1 MCDIIQR
8 MPYRLTPLVNNS
20 YYHIF
25 NRGVE
30 KRIIF
35 SNERDHQRF
44 LETLYYYQ
52 FSGPKPQFSTRNRF
66 KNNNF
71 KNNPKI
77 IEIICYCL
85 MPNHFHL
92 LIKQLKNKGIQEFM
106 QKVINS
112 YTKYY
117 NTKHRRVGH
126 LFQGAFK
133 AVAVE
138 KEEQLLHVSRYIHLN
153 PHAAGITNTLENYP
167 YSSYPHYIGLSYDK
181 LCESNIVLDLF
192 KNSSEYKEFVIVRG
206 DYARELEQIKQCLLD
221 SED

>member
-1 MCDIIQR
+1 
-8 MPYRLTPLVNNS
+8 MPYRLTSFVNDS
-20 YYHIF
+20 YYHLF

-35 SNERDHQRF
+35 SNEHDYQRF

-66 KNNNF
+66 KIKDFRNNS
-71 KNNPKI
+71 KI
-77 IEIICYCL
+77 VEIISYCL
-85 MPNHFHL
+85 MPNHFHFL
-92 LIKQLKNKGIQEFM
+92 VKQLRDKGIQEFM

-133 AVAVE
+133 AVSIE
-138 KEEQLLHVSRYIHLN
+138 TDEQLLHISRYIHLN
-153 PHAAGITNTLENYP
+153 PFAAGLMNCSEDYP
-167 YSSYPHYIGLSYDK
+167 YSSYSYYIGLSQDK
-181 LCESNIVLDLF
+181 LCMSEVILNFF
-192 KNSSEYKEFVIVRG
+192 KNKTAYKEFINNYE
-206 DYARELEQIKQCLLD
+206 DYAKALEQIKHCLLD
-221 SED
+221 AED